1 MSDPLLKPLEQF
13 GERTVKAL
21 GHDAGKAGEKVVHE
35 MGDGLEK
42 VSTNAVETEAKHAG
56 EMDAIGKARQE
67 IHGDIGDTPVYR
79 MRDDGTVER
88 LTRDGPQPL
97 EAADRDRLNLDLDG
111 DDKAPSR
118 QTPKGTPNPHN
129 LPKVRK
135 GTARPRVTSTKTP
148 LGEGDLAKAT
158 QLARHEDG
166 SYGNYKK
173 DVESGGYDFESNNYA
188 AVRHGEKGADGSY
201 IMVGR
206 SDNPVHSERV
216 LGVPYLRSG
225 SEHGITEVY
234 TEREP
239 CTNDPHVPGTPRA
252 TTTPNCAAWM
262 HHFLPKNVQVSH
274 SVEYGATDA
283 SKAAGNSAMENY
295 LNGLNPRPSKHAPA
309 AP

>member
-1 MSDPLLKPLEQF
+1 MSDPLTKPLEQF
-13 GERTVKAL
+13 AERTGKAL

-35 MGDGLEK
+35 MGTGLEK
-42 VSTNAVETEAKHAG
+42 VSTNAVETEAKHVKDIEDIKKG
-56 EMDAIGKARQE
+56 LHE
-67 IHGDIGDTPVYR
+67 DIGDTPVYR
-79 MRDDGTVER
+79 MKDDGTVER
-88 LTRDGPQPL
+88 LTPGGAKALTD
-97 EAADRDRLNLDLDG
+97 EDRARLNLKLDG

-118 QTPKGTPNPHN
+118 QHPKGTPNPHN
-129 LPKVRK
+129 LPKVKK
-135 GTARPRVTSTKTP
+135 GTARPRVSSTRTD

-173 DVESGGYDFESNNYA
+173 DPETGEYSFESNNYA

-206 SDNPVHSERV
+206 SDNPMHSERA
-216 LGVPYLRSG
+216 LGIPYLKSDSAG
-225 SEHGITEVY
+225 GITEVY

-239 CTNDPHVPGTPRA
+239 CTNDPHVPGQPRA

-262 HHFLPKNVQVSH
+262 HHYLPPSVQVSH

-283 SKAAGNSAMENY
+283 SKAAGNSSMENY
-295 LNGLNPRPSKHAPA
+295 LNGLNPNPSKHAPS